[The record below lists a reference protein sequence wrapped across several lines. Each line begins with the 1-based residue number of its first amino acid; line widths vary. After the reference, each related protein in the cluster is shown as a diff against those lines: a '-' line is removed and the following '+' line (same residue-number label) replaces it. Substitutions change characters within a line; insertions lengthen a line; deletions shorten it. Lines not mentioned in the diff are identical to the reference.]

1 MTLWQQ
7 YVKKWENG
15 CGSELC
21 GGSDGL
27 GHGVRVCLA
36 RGQVP
41 CDMLL
46 VGEAPGE
53 SENVLG
59 KPFIGPAGR
68 LLDRIVEDAISE
80 SGKQVRWCCSNVVGC
95 IPREEDGSKIS
106 VPPDAAVRQCAPRL
120 QGFID
125 LCKPK
130 LVVAV
135 GNVAE
140 DWLNRRTYPPKKKGD
155 NIFRLMKDA
164 QPMYNLHGATLVS
177 IQHPAFILRANLAQR
192 GLLAQRCVV
201 TLATALEEVMG

>member
-21 GGSDGL
+21 GE
-27 GHGVRVCLA
+27 HGVRVCLA

-41 CDMLL
+41 CDVLICA
-46 VGEAPGE
+46 EAPGE

-59 KPFIGPAGR
+59 KPLCGPAGR
-68 LLDRIVEDAISE
+68 LLDKIIEDAVGE
-80 SGKQVRWCCSNVVGC
+80 SGKTGLRFAFTNVVGC
-95 IPREEDGSKIS
+95 IPRQEDGSKIG
-106 VPPDAAVRQCAPRL
+106 VPPDAAVRQCSQRL

-164 QPMYNLHGATLVS
+164 QPMYDLHGAALVS